1 MNIYIEKRVFITVL
15 LLIFLHTLFAVMIA
29 YKKGKE
35 AGKNQVKQELEIKQK
50 EANQQA
56 QKVLENYLSQKGKEE
71 KQKEQ
76 QSENIEKIV
85 TRTVYHN
92 NCFDNDGLRELNAA
106 ITRQTAR

>member
-1 MNIYIEKRVFITVL
+1 MGIYVDRRLFSTILF
-15 LLIFLHTLFAVMIA
+15 LIFLHAAFAVVIA
-29 YKKGKE
+29 YKKGIE